1 MTFLEKICSELN
13 KQNVQFAI
21 VGGYAVAMHGAVR
34 GTVDIDFVV
43 RWHLETLC
51 NAEISLSKLGLV
63 SRIPVQASDV
73 YHFRKEYIEKRNL
86 IAWNFYNPVNPVE
99 QVDIVINFSLK
110 DDMVKNM
117 KVGNT
122 IIPVLNLKSL
132 ISMKRK
138 SGREQDLLDIDAL
151 ERLQK

>member
-34 GTVDIDFVV
+34 GTVDIDCVV
-43 RWHLETLC
+43 KWHLETLS
-51 NAEISLSKLGLV
+51 NVEISLTKLGLV
-63 SRIPVQASDV
+63 SRIPVQASDI

-86 IAWNFYNPVNPVE
+86 IARNFYNPVNPVV

-117 KVGNT
+117 KIGNT

-132 ISMKRK
+132 IRMKRK
-138 SGREQDLLDIDAL
+138 SGREQDLLDVDAL
-151 ERLQK
+151 ERL